1 MGRLAGVETGA
12 IDAVTLDAMGTL
24 VRLDAPVER
33 LATAAGID
41 AEAAARGFAAEAAYY
56 VPRSL
61 DGRDAD
67 SLAHLRA
74 AATGVFNAAAG
85 ADLTAEQFM
94 TAIVLEPEAG
104 ALGAVRRLRA
114 RGLSLCVVSNW
125 DYELPGRLA
134 SLGFELDVVTS
145 AEAGAAKPRPR
156 IFELALARLR
166 VAPERTLHVGDS
178 ADDEEGARA
187 AGLGCAPAP
196 LEALL

>member
-1 MGRLAGVETGA
+1 MGQLDVDMAA
-12 IDAVTLDAMGTL
+12 LDAVTLDAMGTL

-33 LATAAGID
+33 LAAAAGID

-56 VPRSL
+56 MPRSL

-67 SLAHLRA
+67 SLAQLRA
-74 AATGVFNAAAG
+74 AAAGVFNAAAE

-94 TAIVLEPEAG
+94 TAIVLEPEPGSLA
-104 ALGAVRRLRA
+104 AVRRLRA

-134 SLGFELDVVTS
+134 SLGFALDVVTS
-145 AEAGAAKPRPR
+145 AGAGAAKPQPR
-156 IFELALARLR
+156 IFELALGRLR
-166 VAPERTLHVGDS
+166 VAAGRTLHVGDS
-178 ADDEEGARA
+178 ADDEAGARA
-187 AGLGCAPAP
+187 AGLRFAPAP